1 MYQPTN
7 QTNKQPTKQPT
18 KQTMSMTLELVAQ
31 RVEVLEKQ
39 MAMLL
44 ADKTTDDK
52 PKKKPKKEKKADSD
66 DDKPKKKRISGYIL
80 YSNANRD
87 EVKEAL
93 AEKERQTVP
102 LLGVATDRRALTH
115 LGEVFYEDNV
125 VTLICFVCG
134 C

>member
-1 MYQPTN
+1 MYQPN
-7 QTNKQPTKQPT
+7 KQTNKQTL
-18 KQTMSMTLELVAQ
+18 SMTLELVAQ

-44 ADKTTDDK
+44 ADKTTDVSDDK

-66 DDKPKKKRISGYIL
+66 DDKPKKKRTSGYIL

-93 AEKERQTVP
+93 TVDGEKPKNPDIMRELAKNWKALSEDEQEVWKAKAKEIKEAEE
-102 LLGVATDRRALTH
+102 
-115 LGEVFYEDNV
+115 
-125 VTLICFVCG
+125 
-134 C
+134 

>member
-1 MYQPTN
+1 
-7 QTNKQPTKQPT
+7 
-18 KQTMSMTLELVAQ
+18 MSATSLEM

-39 MAMLL
+39 IAQLL
-44 ADKTTDDK
+44 TDKTTDDK

-93 AEKERQTVP
+93 TVDGEKPKNPDIMRE
-102 LLGVATDRRALTH
+102 LAKNWKALTEEEQ
-115 LGEVFYEDNV
+115 EVWKAKAKEFKDAEE
-125 VTLICFVCG
+125 
-134 C
+134 

>member
-1 MYQPTN
+1 MYQPN
-7 QTNKQPTKQPT
+7 KQTN

-66 DDKPKKKRISGYIL
+66 DDKPKKKRTSGYII

-93 AEKERQTVP
+93 TVDGEKPKNPDIMRELAKNWKALSEDEQEVWKAKTKEIKDAEE
-102 LLGVATDRRALTH
+102 
-115 LGEVFYEDNV
+115 
-125 VTLICFVCG
+125 
-134 C
+134 

>member
-1 MYQPTN
+1 
-7 QTNKQPTKQPT
+7 
-18 KQTMSMTLELVAQ
+18 MSMTLELVAQ

-66 DDKPKKKRISGYIL
+66 DDKPKKKRTSGYIL

-93 AEKERQTVP
+93 TVDGEKPKNPDIMRELAKNWKALSEEEQDIWKTKAKETKEAEE
-102 LLGVATDRRALTH
+102 
-115 LGEVFYEDNV
+115 
-125 VTLICFVCG
+125 
-134 C
+134 

>member
-1 MYQPTN
+1 MYQPN
-7 QTNKQPTKQPT
+7 KQTNKN
-18 KQTMSMTLELVAQ
+18 KQTMSATSLEM

-39 MAMLL
+39 IAQLL
-44 ADKTTDDK
+44 TDKTTDDK

-93 AEKERQTVP
+93 TVDGEKPKNPDIMRE
-102 LLGVATDRRALTH
+102 LAKNWKALSEDEQ
-115 LGEVFYEDNV
+115 EVWKAKAKEIKDDEE
-125 VTLICFVCG
+125 
-134 C
+134 

>member
-1 MYQPTN
+1 
-7 QTNKQPTKQPT
+7 
-18 KQTMSMTLELVAQ
+18 MSMTLELVAQ

-52 PKKKPKKEKKADSD
+52 SKKKPKKEKKADSD
-66 DDKPKKKRISGYIL
+66 DDKPKKKRTSGYIL

-93 AEKERQTVP
+93 TVDGEKPKNPDIMRELAKNWKALSEEEQEVWKNKAKDLKDAEE
-102 LLGVATDRRALTH
+102 
-115 LGEVFYEDNV
+115 
-125 VTLICFVCG
+125 
-134 C
+134 